1 MVGFLIH
8 YVLSRNLKEEKIIT
22 YIWYILCPQWAQ
34 MLPKFIITMEGKR
47 KEKFSQIKM
56 KLNKKNEL
64 IYLLKVNLTSMLAG
78 SET

>member
-1 MVGFLIH
+1 MGSIEICSSEL
-8 YVLSRNLKEEKIIT
+8 REKIIT

-47 KEKFSQIKM
+47 KEKFSQIKIQV
-56 KLNKKNEL
+56 NKKNKL